1 MGKALIGGVLLAAF
15 TFAAPAGAGCWATAG
30 LAPPPE
36 GTAVGEVWT
45 ARITVL
51 QHGRNPLP
59 NAGDATPRLTI
70 VNGATGARKTF
81 TARASDPATGRYEA
95 RVVFPS
101 AGAWSYEVF
110 DGFTSWDGRSAPCAR
125 THTFA
130 SVQIGGPG
138 AASGSGSP
146 SGSGSA
152 SGFPFWTVA
161 GGLGALL
168 AAAAAALVWSARRRG
183 SRAPATA

>member
-1 MGKALIGGVLLAAF
+1 MRKALIGTAVLAALA
-15 TFAAPAGAGCWATAG
+15 FAAPASAGCWATAG
-30 LAPPPE
+30 LASPPE
-36 GTAVGEVWT
+36 GIAAGEVWT

-59 NAGDATPRLTI
+59 DAANATPKVSI

-81 TARASDPATGRYEA
+81 TAKASDPAAGRYEA

-101 AGAWSYEVF
+101 AGTWSYEVF
-110 DGFTSWDGRSAPCAR
+110 DGFTSWNGRPAPCAR

-138 AASGSGSP
+138 AASGSGSDT
-146 SGSGSA
+146 
-152 SGFPFWTVA
+152 FPVWPVA
-161 GGLGALL
+161 GGVGALL
-168 AAAAAALVWSARRRG
+168 AAALGLVWFARRHG
-183 SRAPATA
+183 SRALAPARPSLD

>member
-1 MGKALIGGVLLAAF
+1 MRKLLIGGAVLAALV
-15 TFAAPAGAGCWATAG
+15 FAAPASAGCWATAG

-36 GTAVGEVWT
+36 GTAAGEVWT

-59 NAGDATPRLTI
+59 DAADATPKVSI
-70 VNGATGARKTF
+70 VNRATGARKTF
-81 TARASDPATGRYEA
+81 TGKASDPAAGHYEA

-101 AGAWSYEVF
+101 AGTWRYEVF
-110 DGFTSWDGRSAPCAR
+110 DGFTSWDGRPAPCAR

-138 AASGSGSP
+138 AASGSGS
-146 SGSGSA
+146 GSGS
-152 SGFPFWTVA
+152 FPVWPVA

-168 AAAAAALVWSARRRG
+168 AAALGLVWFARRHGARAAAA
-183 SRAPATA
+183 A